1 MDQKK
6 RPRPTMKFCFIMSA
20 PEWNSLGANGQ
31 SKARKIFISQI
42 NLFIPDNPVG
52 GPRSSDKIVSVT
64 GSSEAIIQYVYN
76 ICGITLMVVYNISV
90 LYIGCISIHL

>member
-6 RPRPTMKFCFIMSA
+6 RPRPTMKLCFIMSA
-20 PEWNSLGANGQ
+20 PGWNSLGANGQ
-31 SKARKIFISQI
+31 SKARKIQYTGV
-42 NLFIPDNPVG
+42 NLFIPDNPV
-52 GPRSSDKIVSVT
+52 RKSSDKIVSVT

-76 ICGITLMVVYNISV
+76 ICGITLKVVYNISV